1 LWSHLVIATK
11 KIFQLRVVT
20 PRLLAAAVA
29 LAVVIAAR
37 RRAWRPGQHKRG
49 ATHNTTLSPRRSSL
63 VLLLPQ
69 QHTIAAAAAA
79 GAGSNTSPC
88 PSQHYASRNITNEA
102 RFVLRSLLSLCVL
115 KVPEEDIHGLLEP
128 WQKARFERDP
138 RFALQ

>member
-63 VLLLPQ
+63 VLLPQ